1 MPQVAKLW
9 YNNAFCSL
17 FWATFSAH
25 VATLQSVQTSQ
36 RGYLHFNV
44 CSSYSEQA
52 MRLFCITKI
61 HFTEI
66 YHNVFCSSYSPP
78 TRAARKIQYEAD
90 RGEAEAK
97 CFSQKPEEV
106 GYN

>member
-1 MPQVAKLW
+1 MPQVAKVW

-44 CSSYSEQA
+44 CSS
-52 MRLFCITKI
+52 LHI
-61 HFTEI
+61 H
-66 YHNVFCSSYSPP
+66 
-78 TRAARKIQYEAD
+78 
-90 RGEAEAK
+90 G
-97 CFSQKPEEV
+97 
-106 GYN
+106 